1 MQDSPLLDDV
11 SVNMFPWQRIDGV
24 SDKLFEFVIYI
35 RFASKLQ
42 KRSYGQLQ
50 FSLPQS
56 SEEFSPVQ
64 EQRQSSRQDSSEVTA
79 RAPDKALVCV

>member
-1 MQDSPLLDDV
+1 
-11 SVNMFPWQRIDGV
+11 MFPWQQIDAV
-24 SDKLFEFVIYI
+24 SDEMLMINI

-42 KRSYGQLQ
+42 KRSYSELQ
-50 FSLPQS
+50 FSSPQS

-79 RAPDKALVCV
+79 RAQNENKETRLLFVSNRSVK